1 MLTRRQTPVIA
12 LSSLLL
18 RLITV
23 WIVLSELWF
32 DDTCFTSV
40 WYSKKLVSDVQ
51 YGVSSYCLIC
61 VAGARSWLQNSM
73 EQFILSVM
81 TQLAICTW
89 LTASQMICIPI
100 VVVLFFVGRILY
112 WIGYLNPTKNRVNR
126 SFGFPLTF
134 IPTTV
139 MIVFCIYK
147 LVTTR
152 LWFMI
157 HRGC

>member
-1 MLTRRQTPVIA
+1 MTPV
-12 LSSLLL
+12 LH
-18 RLITV
+18 RCGTV
-23 WIVLSELWF
+23 RNWLAMFNMVSHHTVLS
-32 DDTCFTSV
+32 V
-40 WYSKKLVSDVQ
+40 WQVHVR
-51 YGVSSYCLIC
+51 V
-61 VAGARSWLQNSM
+61 LQNSM

-134 IPTTV
+134 VPTTV

-152 LWFMI
+152 L
-157 HRGC
+157 